1 MNRKQHGFINGSII
15 AMLIGG
21 LALGGLLLYGLMTGQ
36 ELPIWPA
43 IAVGVVNLVAA
54 GKVLLDV
61 KKAKKLRQEQNPN
74 TSKSEHKPR

>member
-21 LALGGLLLYGLMTGQ
+21 LALGGLLLYGSLSGQ

-61 KKAKKLRQEQNPN
+61 RKARKLQQDQRLNDLKTGRTP
-74 TSKSEHKPR
+74 P